1 MSSLSPGP
9 VPCAIA
15 SNHGGWQ
22 GVAVLPL
29 CTSLQ
34 VRCRCGNTRMNVTLH
49 YDLVTILMTMHRCD
63 SATVAIRC
71 RTVRIRPDC
80 QVSDL
85 LLIRCNHDHHCNIIT
100 VAFIAFIHLSDVCG
114 LINTPISLCIDATLV
129 CIHSLH
135 RCNAYTD
142 AM

>member
-15 SNHGGWQ
+15 SNRRGVGG
-22 GVAVLPL
+22 GSVLPL
-29 CTSLQ
+29 CTSLL
-34 VRCRCGNTRMNVTLH
+34 VRCRCGNTRVNATLH
-49 YDLVTILMTMHRCD
+49 YYLVTILVTMHRCD

-71 RTVRIRPDC
+71 ETVRIRPDC

-85 LLIRCNHDHHCNIIT
+85 LVIRCNNDHHCNMIT
-100 VAFIAFIHLSDVCG
+100 VAFI
-114 LINTPISLCIDATLV
+114 
-129 CIHSLH
+129 HSLQCVRCIRINYMTSMHHRVHSIQH

>member
-85 LLIRCNHDHHCNIIT
+85 LLIRCNHDHHCNINT
-100 VAFIAFIHLSDVCG
+100 VAFI
-114 LINTPISLCIDATLV
+114 
-129 CIHSLH
+129 HSLQCV
-135 RCNAYTD
+135 RCMRINYMTSIHAFDHSFNASMSCD
-142 AM
+142 QCSE